1 MNDRADWNDFF
12 LHATI
17 FFKDKRAHI
26 HIPRSIR
33 LNGGSAFYVPVAMVD
48 RGIGALPMM
57 ALTRADGVQS

>member
-1 MNDRADWNDFF
+1 MTERTEMTSFSTPLF
-12 LHATI
+12 

>member
-1 MNDRADWNDFF
+1 MTERTEMTLFSTPLFF
-12 LHATI
+12 L
-17 FFKDKRAHI
+17 KDKRAHI

-33 LNGGSAFYVPVAMVD
+33 LNGGSTFYVPVAMVD

>member
-1 MNDRADWNDFF
+1 MTEQTEMTLFSTPLFF
-12 LHATI
+12 L
-17 FFKDKRAHI
+17 KDKRTHI